1 MIYIKE
7 HNTYN
12 KYHITDDGRLICTDK
27 TGAESAI
34 LYDISGE
41 FDAAISNE
49 GNLHFVL
56 QGLNG
61 ELIYLQR
68 KNNTWKKYNIFK
80 SRRGL
85 RRIYGIRL
93 AISKDLLCAF
103 YIMEYTGKN
112 LMVKHVF
119 SPSELYMEPEVIDLT
134 DGRRDFCICQNENGE
149 THLIFRDETGVRKNY
164 IFDTDF
170 KLKKA
175 APCSIDSEALS
186 VRAAFVQNEL
196 AFVFTLPRKNSTAIA
211 FCKADNPDD
220 IKIITFGVSRNCIP
234 HIIVSKEF
242 TAVQWEENTAVMQAL
257 SDDGGNTF
265 SKPKS
270 PGMSCRLYSTRQS
283 ADSVIKCDMCAMYN
297 NYPYIAGTDIHKK
310 YQSKG
315 DAQSM
320 NYNQQKNDIVNES
333 YCKEILS
340 KLKEIDDDI
349 SKMSKNL
356 ESVCSF
362 LDELK
367 EYAAKDEMGQITIVS
382 DEDNKSAL
390 SGEDIGEIDE
400 DNIKLF
406 ESTDI
411 CEVLPDTGK

>member
-7 HNTYN
+7 NNSYN
-12 KYHITDDGRLICTDK
+12 KYHITNDGRLICTDK
-27 TGAESAI
+27 DGEESVI

-41 FDAAISNE
+41 FDAIVSDE
-49 GNLHFVL
+49 SNLHFVL

-68 KNNTWKKYNIFK
+68 ESGTWKKYNIFK

-93 AISKDLLCAF
+93 AISNGLLCAF

-119 SPSELYMEPEVIDLT
+119 SPSELYREPEVIDLA
-134 DGRRDFCICQNENGE
+134 DARKDFCICESECGE
-149 THLIFRDETGVRKNY
+149 TYLFFKDENGVRKNY

-175 APCSIDSEALS
+175 MPCSIDTEALT
-186 VRAAFVQNEL
+186 VRAEFIKNEL
-196 AFVFTLPRKNSTAIA
+196 VFVYTLPRKSSTTIA
-211 FCKADNPDD
+211 FCKADKTGDA
-220 IKIITFGVSRNCIP
+220 KIITFGVSRNCIP
-234 HIIVSKEF
+234 QIIAAGEF
-242 TAVQWEENTAVMQAL
+242 TAVQWEENSAVMQAL
-257 SDDGGNTF
+257 SNDGGDTF

-270 PGMSCRLYSTRQS
+270 PGAGCMLYHARHPENSE
-283 ADSVIKCDMCAMYN
+283 IKCDMCAMYN
-297 NYPYIAGTDIHKK
+297 NYPYIPGTDFNQKH
-310 YQSKG
+310 QNKG
-315 DAQSM
+315 DARSM
-320 NYNQQKNDIVNES
+320 NYNQYKNDIVNES
-333 YCKEILS
+333 YCREILT
-340 KLKEIDDDI
+340 KLKEIDDEI

-356 ESVCSF
+356 EDVCSF
-362 LDELK
+362 LDDLK
-367 EYAAKDEMGQITIVS
+367 DYALKDDIGQIAIAV
-382 DEDNKSAL
+382 DEDNKATL

-411 CEVLPDTGK
+411 DEILPDTGK